1 MKSDPPTMKLYGQPG
16 WGSTIVEAQL
26 VWYGAPFAFEKV
38 GDLFKDREAAQ
49 KLRALN
55 PLAQIP
61 TLVLED
67 GQVMT
72 ESAAITLHLADLY
85 GMGDLVPMPGEDER
99 AKFLR
104 WLVFI
109 TSNIYPTYTYADDPT
124 RFVKDE
130 AAAAAFK
137 EELNA
142 YQKRLYGMLHDACPG
157 PFFLGQRFSAI
168 DTYIAV
174 LTHWRPGREWFESKA
189 KRLAGVADRVMAMEE
204 FGDLWARSFPPA

>member
-1 MKSDPPTMKLYGQPG
+1 MTLYGQPG

-26 VWYGAPFAFEKV
+26 IWYGAPFEFEKT
-38 GDLFKDREAAQ
+38 GDLFKDRNAE

-55 PLAQIP
+55 PLAQVP

-72 ESAAITLHLADLY
+72 ESAAITLYLADLY
-85 GMGDLVPMPGEDER
+85 GMGDLVPMPGEAER

-104 WLVFI
+104 WLIFI
-109 TSNIYPTYTYADDPT
+109 TSNIYPTYTYGDAPG

-130 AAAAAFK
+130 GAQPAFL
-137 EELNA
+137 EALTA
-142 YQKRLYGMLHDACPG
+142 YRKRLYGMLHDACPG

-168 DTYIAV
+168 DIYIAV
-174 LTHWRPGREWFESKA
+174 MTHWTPGRDWFDARA

-204 FGDLWARSFPPA
+204 FGDLWTRNFPD